1 VDEEGLVALDEGRRY
16 AKFAGEI
23 DLAVY
28 PSLSDALSRLL
39 ETDGDI
45 VCDLRDVSFID
56 SSAIR
61 LFVKMQ
67 RTRDDGSRVTLL
79 APQPNVERV
88 LATAGV
94 SSLGIHVDT
103 AP

>member
-1 VDEEGLVALDEGRRY
+1 VDEDGLVALDEERRY

-23 DLAVY
+23 DLDAY
-28 PSLSDALSRLL
+28 PRLSHALSQLL
-39 ETDGDI
+39 ESAGDI

-61 LFVKMQ
+61 LFVKLQ
-67 RTRDDGSRVTLL
+67 RTRDDGSHVTLL

-94 SSLGIHVDT
+94 SALGIHVDT